1 MSLNKEITLKEML
14 LRDASEHHAPY
25 TPEFDFYY
33 AVKSGDVERVTELCK
48 TEFAEKSG
56 LGKLSEDPLQSM
68 KYHFAITAA
77 MLARYAID
85 AGLEHESAYGISD
98 LYIQKCDRANTLSEL
113 SKLHREMS
121 LDFVKRT
128 SALRK
133 SRIISKQVILCV
145 NYIYENLHKRITVND
160 LAKHTGLNPS
170 YLSRLFRNETG
181 ATVTE
186 YVLSKK
192 ITAAKSMLKYTDHP
206 ISAIAETLAFSSQ
219 SHFTKTFRA
228 AEGITPKKYRD
239 LYSFSSE
246 LSSIDNGQLTMDN

>member
-1 MSLNKEITLKEML
+1 MSYNKEITLKEML
-14 LRDASEHHAPY
+14 LRETAEHHAPY

-33 AVKSGDVERVTELCK
+33 AVKSGDVERVKELCK

-77 MLARYAID
+77 MLARYGID
-85 AGLEHESAYGISD
+85 AGMEHESAYGMSD
-98 LYIQKCDRANTLSEL
+98 LYIQKCDRSNTLSEL

-128 SALRK
+128 SELRK
-133 SRIISKQVILCV
+133 NRIISKQVILCV
-145 NYIYENLHKRITVND
+145 NYIYENLHQKITVSD
-160 LAKHTGLNPS
+160 LARHTGLNPS
-170 YLSRLFRNETG
+170 YLSRLFKNETG
-181 ATVTE
+181 VSVTE
-186 YVLSKK
+186 YVITKK

-206 ISAIAETLAFSSQ
+206 ISVIAETLAFSSQ

-228 AEGITPKKYRD
+228 LERITPKKYRD
-239 LYSFSSE
+239 LYSFSPE
-246 LSSIDNGQLTMDN
+246 LISIDNG